1 MPLCRLEIERFRCLS
16 SANLEFAPTCN
27 LITGANGS
35 GKTSLLEAIFF
46 LGSGRSFRSVG
57 NDVLVQSSYED
68 FVIVGAVQDDFDS
81 EVNMGINWSPS
92 ERQLRVS
99 GREVNSFSEFALRF
113 PVQAIDPDVHKLIED
128 GPKRRRQFIDWGVFH
143 VEHSFKDT
151 WRRYNRALK
160 QRNSTLSS
168 KASSRADI
176 WNGELANQGTLIDQC
191 RRRYLESL
199 TPFIKKV
206 GLSLLQDEVTIE
218 YFQGWKRN
226 LTFIEALQESQQSD
240 LKRGVT
246 TVGPHRADMLLKIGG
261 ETAKEKISRGQQKM
275 LACTLILAQ
284 QAHKAAQSTPFPSL
298 LLDDPAA
305 ELDVDNLHRLL
316 QVVSELPVQ
325 LFVTALSLAGLEQLR
340 HSKRF
345 HIEGGVVNVV
355 GY

>member
-16 SANLEFAPTCN
+16 SAGLEFAPTRN
-27 LITGANGS
+27 LITGTNGS

-57 NDVLVQSSYED
+57 NDALVQNSCED
-68 FVIVGAVQDDFDS
+68 FVIVGAVQDDFNG
-81 EVNMGINWSPS
+81 EVGMGISWGPS
-92 ERQLRVS
+92 QKSLRVC
-99 GREVNSFSEFALRF
+99 GRAVNSFSEFATRF

-143 VEHSFKDT
+143 VEHSFKDA

-160 QRNSTLSS
+160 QRNSALSS

-176 WNGELANQGTLIDQC
+176 WNGELANQGTLIDQY

-199 TPFIKKV
+199 APFIKKV
-206 GLSLLQDEVTIE
+206 ALSLLHDEVTIE

-226 LTFIEALQESQQSD
+226 LTYIDALQECQQTD
-240 LKRGVT
+240 LRRGVT
-246 TVGPHRADMLLKIGG
+246 TAGPHRADLLLKVGG
-261 ETAKEKISRGQQKM
+261 QTAKEKISRGQQKM

-284 QAHKAAQSTPFPSL
+284 QAHKAAQSVPFPSL

-316 QVVSELPVQ
+316 KVVSELPVQ
-325 LFVTALSLAGLEQLR
+325 LFVTALSLAGLEQLGN
-340 HSKRF
+340 SKRF
-345 HIEGGVVNVV
+345 HIESGIVNVV
-355 GY
+355 D